1 MRVRVPLL
9 TDEVIAKEEIWAN
22 IKSLP
27 PDKASGPNGYTDAFI
42 KWLGL

>member
-1 MRVRVPLL
+1 MIDLL
-9 TDEVIAKEEIWAN
+9 ALDEVIAKEEIWAN

-27 PDKASGPNGYTDAFI
+27 PDKAPGPDGYTDTFI